1 MRVFKCALEL
11 ALRNPLPL
19 LIYTVALSFMGVAMA
34 LGLSDGQD
42 ASESSQ
48 PQRASVE
55 YAVIDRDGG
64 TLAQGMG
71 SFLKTCGDEVTL
83 EDTPLALQDAVAKGE
98 ADFILIIPEGWGD
111 AFIRAAENGEE
122 LPSMECVYSFY
133 SAEGSLA
140 DARLAGFAGILAASI
155 AADPEASQQQWVHSA
170 LDAVAT
176 EASVSFAAGE
186 KAGPARGFEFF
197 LEFSIYSLFAS
208 IVVCVSMLLGT
219 LDRADVRRRHLAS
232 PVSYGS
238 YNAQTILACFV
249 IMLFIDAWTL
259 GLGLAVFHGSAAASG
274 IDTLIRMVLTV
285 PVFSLVPLGV
295 GYLLGQ
301 FGIGSTAANGVG
313 NITALV
319 LSFLG
324 GAWMPLSMAPEGVQ
338 VVARFLPGY
347 WYIEALGADSWQS
360 MLACWGVLLLFAA
373 ALFATSLVAAKLRT
387 RTSEAGGNA
396 AAEVVI

>member
-19 LIYTVALSFMGVAMA
+19 LIYTVALSLMGVAMA
-34 LGLSDGQD
+34 LGVSAGQD
-42 ASESSQ
+42 SPESSQ
-48 PQRASVE
+48 PQRASVD

-64 TLAQGMG
+64 ALAQGVG
-71 SFLKTCGDEVTL
+71 SFLETCGTEVTL

-111 AFIRAAENGEE
+111 AFIRAAEDGTA

-155 AADPEASQQQWVHSA
+155 AAEPEAAQQQWVHSA
-170 LDAVAT
+170 LEAAAT
-176 EASVSFAAGE
+176 QASVSYAAGGKE
-186 KAGPARGFEFF
+186 GPARGFEFF

-219 LDRADVRRRHLAS
+219 LARADVRRRHLAS

-259 GLGLAVFHGSAAASG
+259 GLGLAAFCGSAAASG
-274 IDTLIRMVLTV
+274 IETLMRMVITV
-285 PVFSLVPLGV
+285 PVFSLVPLGM

-301 FGIGSTAANGVG
+301 FGIGSTAANGIG

-324 GAWMPLSMAPEGVQ
+324 GAWMPLSVAPEGIQ
-338 VVARFLPGY
+338 AVARFLPGF
-347 WYIEALGADSWQS
+347 WYTEALGADDWQTAF
-360 MLACWGVLLLFAA
+360 ACWGVLLLFAA
-373 ALFATSLVAAKLRT
+373 ALFAASLVAAKLRT